1 MRWNCRRYPCAP
13 TLLLD
18 IGEEWRVGSERRLNL
33 DLAMCATQTDFM
45 AHIYLTFDFGKDE
58 EKAQLARHKLDAWKQ
73 AFRLDKKMQ
82 GKFDRKEDGAA
93 PEAAAAPAAP
103 PVKEKAGK
111 KAETKAGK
119 ASKEAKKEDHE
130 PAKLASS
137 NAEIKLILLLAM
149 PNHEKLTEQRLLK
162 RISTE
167 EPFASASPKTIREAD
182 AGFAELDSRFQE
194 LE

>member
-1 MRWNCRRYPCAP
+1 
-13 TLLLD
+13 
-18 IGEEWRVGSERRLNL
+18 
-33 DLAMCATQTDFM
+33 
-45 AHIYLTFDFGKDE
+45 
-58 EKAQLARHKLDAWKQ
+58 WKQ

-93 PEAAAAPAAP
+93 PVASAPEAKQAPA
-103 PVKEKAGK
+103 K
-111 KAETKAGK
+111 KAESKGAKGK
-119 ASKEAKKEDHE
+119 AKADLE

-137 NAEIKLILLLAM
+137 TAEIKLILRLAL

-167 EPFASASPKTIREAD
+167 EPFASASPKTLREAD
-182 AGFAELDSRFQE
+182 AGFSEIDSRFAE

>member
-1 MRWNCRRYPCAP
+1 
-13 TLLLD
+13 
-18 IGEEWRVGSERRLNL
+18 
-33 DLAMCATQTDFM
+33 M

-58 EKAQLARHKLDAWKQ
+58 ENAQLARHKLDSWKQ

-82 GKFDRKEDGAA
+82 GKFDRKEDGAGPA
-93 PEAAAAPAAP
+93 GPEEAAAKAKP
-103 PVKEKAGK
+103 EKKG
-111 KAETKAGK
+111 EGK
-119 ASKEAKKEDHE
+119 AAKGKAKADPE

-137 NAEIKLILLLAM
+137 NAEIKLILRLAM

-167 EPFASASPKTIREAD
+167 EPFASAAPKTIRQTD
-182 AGFAELDSRFQE
+182 AGFAELDSRFEE

>member
-1 MRWNCRRYPCAP
+1 LRAA
-13 TLLLD
+13 
-18 IGEEWRVGSERRLNL
+18 IL
-33 DLAMCATQTDFM
+33 DLAAGGKQTENM

-82 GKFDRKEDGAA
+82 GKFDRKEDGVQ
-93 PEAAAAPAAP
+93 PPVAAAEPAAE
-103 PVKEKAGK
+103 EKPAKTAAGK
-111 KAETKAGK
+111 GSKGKAKAEGK
-119 ASKEAKKEDHE
+119 GDTE

-137 NAEIKLILLLAM
+137 SPEIKLILFLAL

-167 EPFASASPKTIREAD
+167 EPFASASPKTIRQAD